1 MLVRTLEIN
10 SPPPMYLYLYQAVE
24 KRTKFSHLLVVVQL
38 IHRLT
43 QADISCPRL
52 DLHQPADGP
61 ASYEHEN
68 DCDDGDDDEDNGR
81 PDVA

>member
-1 MLVRTLEIN
+1 ML
-10 SPPPMYLYLYQAVE
+10 VE

-43 QADISCPRL
+43 QADISCTTMLRLFFFPRL